1 MPLGMETNGILMG
14 HTVFLFGGYR
24 QRPLST
30 ILTYDL
36 TTGIWKNRGNLWFSI
51 SKAAM
56 TRGGDKVYILENGV
70 IQVYNLC
77 TNETKAYQID
87 LKLRAGGLYCTGDK
101 LIIVGGYSEGVD
113 GKLGDSGVYEVRLSD
128 FDRTELHFIN
138 RE

>member
-1 MPLGMETNGILMG
+1 
-14 HTVFLFGGYR
+14 
-24 QRPLST
+24 
-30 ILTYDL
+30 
-36 TTGIWKNRGNLWFSI
+36 
-51 SKAAM
+51 M

-113 GKLGDSGVYEVRLSD
+113 GKLGILEFMRSD
-128 FDRTELHFIN
+128 YPILTAQSYILLIGN
-138 RE
+138 KQQ